1 MKLDVVRCESRFQAR
16 ADNKP
21 TLRVLD
27 VGGMA
32 RPGVTPRRDETPAA
46 GVSGANFGTGLAS
59 EPTSSPD
66 PEAVFVV
73 CHELLGRFNRRAP
86 RQTLLYVDVNGV
98 ALVDAKTGRCVSRT
112 AFNALTSW
120 CAVDAHVFELKQL
133 GVETRKLEARRFE
146 MPRGVAAELFAALR
160 SRVRLYVERPDEVR
174 RLRANAAAFRAGDRV
189 CRETL
194 ARAHALGGG
203 GGETAFRGEAVPSA
217 SRDENTPSARFRL
230 KSVDSEALRVASATP
245 GERLARAGAR
255 RTARTRDQSRV
266 QGVPRDAPETE
277 TSLGDE
283 RTFGEGD
290 ASAGAPGTFADG
302 VDLDDASLRA
312 AYARRETAYAKLRE
326 EEDAAWTASEIDR
339 GNGDGDDAFLFG
351 ETRVEATEA
360 PPLFDATLAKPPA
373 PAQEEDSEAW
383 LGGADYFY
391 EDEDEDALPEGVP
404 GSMRR
409 RLEGYVPVPVSP
421 RSPSASAWT
430 PGSACGGGQTETA
443 PDPETERLNRRVR
456 GFAGALRDSLVFV
469 GRARSDADVR
479 AECAALIDRLRRF
492 VAEGVA
498 EEEGF
503 VG

>member
-1 MKLDVVRCESRFQAR
+1 
-16 ADNKP
+16 
-21 TLRVLD
+21 
-27 VGGMA
+27 MA
-32 RPGVTPRRDETPAA
+32 RPGVIHDRDETPAA
-46 GVSGANFGTGLAS
+46 SVSGSSFSIGLA
-59 EPTSSPD
+59 PDAASSPD
-66 PEAVFVV
+66 PEAMFVV
-73 CHELLGRFNRRAP
+73 CHELLGRLRRRAP

-98 ALVDAKTGRCVSRT
+98 ALVDAKTKRCVSRA
-112 AFNALTSW
+112 AFNELTSW

-133 GVETRKLEARRFE
+133 GVKTRKLESRRFE
-146 MPRGVAAELFAALR
+146 MTRGVAAELCAALR

-174 RLRANAAAFRAGDRV
+174 RLRATAAGFRAGDRV

-194 ARAHALGGG
+194 ARARALGDG
-203 GGETAFRGEAVPSA
+203 GGETAFRGEAVASA
-217 SRDENTPSARFRL
+217 SRYEKTPSAKFRL
-230 KSVDSEALRVASATP
+230 ESVNSEVLRVASATP

-255 RTARTRDQSRV
+255 RRLPRARDPSQVRE
-266 QGVPRDAPETE
+266 VPRDAPATE
-277 TSLGDE
+277 TSSGDSPGGGFGFFGFGDE
-283 RTFGEGD
+283 RTVGEGD
-290 ASAGAPGTFADG
+290 ASTGAAGTFVDG
-302 VDLDDASLRA
+302 VGLDDASLRA

-326 EEDAAWTASEIDR
+326 EEDAAWTASQNDR
-339 GNGDGDDAFLFG
+339 GESDGDDAFLFG

-373 PAQEEDSEAW
+373 PAREEDSEAW